1 MKTICNK
8 CIHKDVCGKREKMLA
23 YGYTGEDLDKLGF
36 GCEKFRDVKNVLFI
50 TRTGE
55 GANVPPPSPC
65 NDCNRTENKYTCHC
79 ATWETWVKEQW
90 REIRRMFGKDVT
102 DDEGDD
108 V

>member
-1 MKTICNK
+1 MKSICNK
-8 CIHKDVCGKREKMLA
+8 CIHKDVCGKHEKMLA

-36 GCEKFRDVKNVLFI
+36 GCEKFQDVKNVLFI
-50 TRTGE
+50 TRSGE
-55 GANVPPPSPC
+55 DANVPPPSPC

-79 ATWETWVKEQW
+79 ATWEMWVKEQW

-102 DDEGDD
+102 EDEGDD